1 MRDHEYRLLDAI
13 AENPTVTQAGLAAQ
27 LGVAVGSVNWYIK
40 RMVSRGYVKATRM
53 QRTRLKYHL
62 TPDGVALLAR
72 RTSEYMELSLGVYRK
87 LRRAAREMAVD
98 IRTRGIERVFLR
110 GDGDAADILRLTF
123 LEHGVV
129 STSASADW
137 AVRCVGSDYHLEPCA
152 GEMGINQ
159 PARGRHGEEYA
170 G

>member
-1 MRDHEYRLLDAI
+1 MRDYEYRLLDAI
-13 AENPTVTQAGLAAQ
+13 AENSTVTQAGLAAH

-40 RMVSRGYVKATRM
+40 RMVAKGYVKATRM

-72 RTSEYMELSLGVYRK
+72 RTSEYMERSLGVYRK
-87 LRRAAREMAVD
+87 LRRAARETATD
-98 IRTRGIERVFLR
+98 IQRRGIQRVLLR
-110 GDGDAADILRLTF
+110 GDGDAADILKLTL

-137 AVRCVGSDYHLEPCA
+137 AVSCVGSDYHLEPCA
-152 GEMGINQ
+152 GEVERTLP
-159 PARGRHGEEYA
+159 PAR
-170 G
+170 

>member
-1 MRDHEYRLLDAI
+1 VRDHEYRLLDAI
-13 AENPTVTQAGLAAQ
+13 AENSTVTQAGLAAQ

-98 IRTRGIERVFLR
+98 IRMRGIKRVFLR
-110 GDGDAADILRLTF
+110 GDGDAADILRLTL

-137 AVRCVGSDYHLEPCA
+137 VIRCVGSDYHLEPRA

-159 PARGRHGEEYA
+159 PVGKGAR
-170 G
+170 